1 VAFTSKLAGIL
12 TLSQWPQVALVEC
25 GWDDARSL
33 SVEALPY
40 TVLLLLAQFTAG
52 VAAVLLFVE
61 LRGTFE
67 TAFIRA
73 CTWMVVSAA
82 TLTTITILAIDA
94 RPNADSYVLN
104 PDVIDPA
111 RAATLALLLFSVAHF
126 FFVRNDDEAFLAQA
140 TGATTLGLGIVLL
153 ALLAS
158 FVRIPTWSI
167 AGPLLILLAGS
178 ITMGA
183 FTVAM
188 IWGHWYL
195 VNPRLEEGPLNDLV
209 KLCLV
214 FIAVEAAVVA
224 LNAIV
229 PVGKPFDSNALLA
242 VDLPSN
248 PGFWLRVGIGIV
260 FPAVLAFMAY
270 KSSQERSMMS
280 ATGLLYIA
288 VGALLAGE
296 AVGRGL
302 LFVTGAPV

>member
-1 VAFTSKLAGIL
+1 VGY
-12 TLSQWPQVALVEC
+12 
-25 GWDDARSL
+25 GWHDARSL

-52 VAAVLLFVE
+52 VATLLLFVE

-67 TAFIRA
+67 AAFIRA
-73 CTWMVVSAA
+73 CTWIVISAA
-82 TLTTITILAIDA
+82 MLTTITILAIDP

-111 RAATLALLLFSVAHF
+111 RAATLALLLFSVVHF
-126 FFVRNDDEAFLAQA
+126 YFVRRDDEAFLAQA
-140 TGATTLGLGIVLL
+140 TGATTVGLGIVLL
-153 ALLAS
+153 ALMAS
-158 FVRIPTWSI
+158 LVRIPTWSI
-167 AGPLLILLAGS
+167 AGPLLTLFAGS
-178 ITMGA
+178 LTMGA

-209 KLCLV
+209 KLCLI
-214 FIAVEAAVVA
+214 FIGLEAAIVA

-229 PVGKPFDSNALLA
+229 PVGKPFESNALLA
-242 VDLPSN
+242 VDLVSN